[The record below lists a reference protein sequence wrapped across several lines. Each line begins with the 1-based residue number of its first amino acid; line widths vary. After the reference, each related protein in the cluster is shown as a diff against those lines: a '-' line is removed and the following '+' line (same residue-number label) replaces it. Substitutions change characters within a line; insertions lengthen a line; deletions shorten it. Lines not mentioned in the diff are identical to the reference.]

1 MMSYFS
7 SLRLWTSF
15 LAVLCTVIVPEVRS
29 EIIELDIVVD
39 ASSDE
44 VHFVRGYLKA
54 PASIDLSKV
63 AFLTTKEPD
72 FAYGDDEYNG
82 LDGGDDTVDNN
93 DNTPDDSQEG
103 TDDDAYTDAPVPSDP
118 PTVQERTPP
127 PTAGAPPTD
136 PPTAAPETR
145 EPVPDDGGDTGG
157 DNAVETPVPA
167 PQDDNSGGGDD
178 TGDVTEVPA
187 PADDTTGG
195 ANNDGGAATEAPAPT
210 DAAVVPPTDAP
221 SEGGGDGGGRRRHR
235 ILDDGTAKQVMD
247 LVLFMVPEDCKKDSW
262 GTCDWAKL
270 GVGAYDDEMEG
281 GMSYCC
287 SADTAQ
293 RGLCNSDDIGTLM
306 VDRSV
311 FSGDHRKVVVPQST
325 DQTFV
330 MDDPRF
336 DITVSGDYVLVIAN
350 CNDFGLEVLALGNM
364 EWQSVNGYL
373 PGDMIGLMFF
383 YGILTAIYVALALW
397 YYCGMKIFQD
407 AAIPI
412 QKYILATIII
422 GLLEVLFRT
431 TDFVLWNYEG
441 MRSDGIMYTAM
452 SLGVLKRASSR
463 CLGVMVAMG
472 WGVVRDSLGNS
483 LVKIIVLGVLYA
495 GLTLARDFFIV
506 VADDVKTISMS
517 TQYFELMDFAWIL
530 TILVIFINVIFYFW
544 IISSLNATTEYLR
557 NMNQTSKLKRHL
569 TLRCLIIIS
578 LIVVGIWYV
587 LEIGIIRFE

>member
-1 MMSYFS
+1 
-7 SLRLWTSF
+7 
-15 LAVLCTVIVPEVRS
+15 
-29 EIIELDIVVD
+29 
-39 ASSDE
+39 
-44 VHFVRGYLKA
+44 
-54 PASIDLSKV
+54 
-63 AFLTTKEPD
+63 
-72 FAYGDDEYNG
+72 
-82 LDGGDDTVDNN
+82 
-93 DNTPDDSQEG
+93 
-103 TDDDAYTDAPVPSDP
+103 
-118 PTVQERTPP
+118 
-127 PTAGAPPTD
+127 
-136 PPTAAPETR
+136 
-145 EPVPDDGGDTGG
+145 
-157 DNAVETPVPA
+157 
-167 PQDDNSGGGDD
+167 
-178 TGDVTEVPA
+178 
-187 PADDTTGG
+187 
-195 ANNDGGAATEAPAPT
+195 
-210 DAAVVPPTDAP
+210 
-221 SEGGGDGGGRRRHR
+221 
-235 ILDDGTAKQVMD
+235 
-247 LVLFMVPEDCKKDSW
+247 
-262 GTCDWAKL
+262 
-270 GVGAYDDEMEG
+270 
-281 GMSYCC
+281 
-287 SADTAQ
+287 
-293 RGLCNSDDIGTLM
+293 
-306 VDRSV
+306 
-311 FSGDHRKVVVPQST
+311 
-325 DQTFV
+325 